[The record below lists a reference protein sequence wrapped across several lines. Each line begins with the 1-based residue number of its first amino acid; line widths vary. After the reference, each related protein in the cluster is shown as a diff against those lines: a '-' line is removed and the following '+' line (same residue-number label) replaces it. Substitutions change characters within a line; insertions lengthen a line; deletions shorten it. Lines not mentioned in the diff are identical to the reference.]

1 MLVFVLIPDIESTF
15 HMKKLYLI
23 LAICCLSRF
32 ATAQLTVTATPV
44 TPTICA
50 GNSTSIT
57 ASASP
62 VGYSM
67 SALGYNP
74 QALQGINYL
83 AQNGVDMGGLT
94 VGNLDDGRWENITL
108 PFTFRFYGIDYNAI
122 TVSTNGWVS
131 LGSTNTTSTGLNFV
145 LPNASAPNAVI
156 HAITADLNFKTPTT
170 SFIEYFESGS
180 YPNRSFVVNFGSIKF
195 FSGGG
200 TADVQVIMYETSN
213 IVEIHTGGC
222 TNTTLPK
229 AQGVEN
235 STGTVASVVVGRN
248 NTTTWAAG
256 GMPNAV
262 RFTPDVVTYTW
273 SPSTGLNTTVGST
286 VIATPAVTTTYT
298 INATNSTNG
307 FTGSIT
313 STITVSPAS
322 YVLAAIAGGPQI
334 CQNIS
339 VSAGGTNYR
348 DGNCNLIANILPA
361 GASPVSNSI
370 NTCIKLDTGATKRG
384 TTNLI
389 GARQYDIEPLI
400 AASTST
406 ANIILYYLQSEFDN
420 FNLKASDSG
429 HNKLP
434 TAPADAVGIT
444 NLVIKQFHGTG
455 TNPLNYTGGSFDFI
469 SGTSGFS
476 VAWNVTR
483 SWWEVTV
490 PVSGFSGFYLSSK
503 KSGSLPI
510 TLDYFRGVQINRKNQ
525 LNWKVYCTSTSARFE
540 VERSSDGAHFSRI
553 ATLLADQVR
562 CDQPF
567 DYTDENP
574 VPGADYYRIKIID
587 NNGKTDF
594 SNTILLSLKTLP
606 FELIS
611 LNPNI
616 IARENAVL
624 KINATERSEI
634 LLVINDFSGRRIST
648 QTVFATPGLNQFTI
662 STGNLSA
669 GAYQIS
675 SYTTGQKVQTL
686 RFIKQ

>member
-1 MLVFVLIPDIESTF
+1 
-15 HMKKLYLI
+15 MKKLYLI
-23 LAICCLSRF
+23 LALSCF
-32 ATAQLTVTATPV
+32 SKYAHPQLTVTATPV
-44 TPTICA
+44 TPTICV
-50 GNSTSIT
+50 GNSTSI
-57 ASASP
+57 SAAATP

-67 SALGYNP
+67 SAIAYNP
-74 QALQGINYL
+74 QSLQGINYL
-83 AQNGVDMGGLT
+83 ALNGTDMGGLT
-94 VGNLDDGRWENITL
+94 YGNLDDGRWENISL
-108 PFTFRFYGIDYNAI
+108 PFTLRFYGTDYNAI

-131 LGSTNTTSTGLNFV
+131 LGSTNTTSTGINFV

-156 HAITADLNFKTPTT
+156 HGITADLNFKTPTT

-200 TADVQVIMYETSN
+200 TADVQVILYETSN
-213 IVEIHTGGC
+213 IIEIHTGGC
-222 TNTTLPK
+222 TNTTLGK

-235 STGTVASVVVGRN
+235 STGTVASVVAGRN

-273 SPSTGLNTTVGST
+273 SPSTGLNTTTGAS
-286 VIATPAVTTTYT
+286 VIASPTVTTTYT
-298 INATNSTNG
+298 VNAVNSTNAA
-307 FTGSIT
+307 TGST
-313 STITVSPAS
+313 TVTITVSPAS
-322 YVLAAIAGGPQI
+322 YVLAATPGGAQV

-339 VSAGGTNYR
+339 VSAGGTDFR
-348 DGNCNLIANILPA
+348 DFNCNLIANILPS

-384 TTNLI
+384 TTNLL

-400 AASTST
+400 APSTST
-406 ANIILYYLQSEFDN
+406 ANVTLYYLQSEFNN
-420 FNLKASDSG
+420 FNTKASDSN
-429 HNKLP
+429 HKNLP
-434 TAPADAVGIT
+434 TGPADAAGIS

-455 TNPLNYTGGSFDFI
+455 TNPLNYTGGSYDFVA
-469 SGTSGFS
+469 GTSGFS
-476 VAWNVTR
+476 VAWNATR
-483 SWWEVTV
+483 NWWEVIV

-510 TLDYFRGVQINRKNQ
+510 TLDYFKGVQINRKNQ
-525 LNWKVYCTSTSARFE
+525 LNWKVYCTSTEARFE
-540 VERSSDGAHFSRI
+540 LERSNDGVHFSKI
-553 ATLLADQVR
+553 ATIVADQLR
-562 CDQPF
+562 CNQPF

-574 VPGADYYRIKIID
+574 VPGADYYRLKIID
-587 NNGKTDF
+587 NNGKTDY
-594 SNTILLSLKTLP
+594 SNTVLLSLKTLP

-616 IARENAVL
+616 IAKENTVL

-634 LLVINDFSGRRIST
+634 LLVINDFSGRRLNT
-648 QTVFATPGLNQFTI
+648 QNVMVTPGLNQFTI
-662 STGNLSA
+662 NTSGLAPGAFQLTGYAS
-669 GAYQIS
+669 
-675 SYTTGQKVQTL
+675 GQRPQSI